1 MRRFLAFPFL
11 LYEFFFVPKIQF
23 EVEKVRNWQSTAVEP
38 ASQSTTG
45 DKNTLRIGGKKKKNE
60 VKEKEGIPYTTKLKM
75 VKTIESYIC
84 MCGDTPHLVPLIF
97 LCSTFLKLPTRKSS
111 FTYARDRIKKKKRK
125 ERSTAPYSGM
135 VFILSFSPSHS
146 FFCSYHHNLLPPFLS
161 GHSMFSRTCIQ

>member
-1 MRRFLAFPFL
+1 M
-11 LYEFFFVPKIQF
+11 
-23 EVEKVRNWQSTAVEP
+23 RNWQSTAVEP

-111 FTYARDRIKKKKRK
+111 FTYARDRIKKKKEKK
-125 ERSTAPYSGM
+125 EVQPRIQEWSS
-135 VFILSFSPSHS
+135 
-146 FFCSYHHNLLPPFLS
+146 SYPFLLLTL
-161 GHSMFSRTCIQ
+161 FSAPTITTCCLLFFLAIQCFPGRVFSDLM